1 MNKIRVRWIFAV
13 AVLLGITA
21 CVTVN
26 IYFPAAE
33 VEKAAER
40 IVDDVYGQDNE
51 SGESQNGTS
60 DTSSWKRF
68 VAWLGPATA
77 QAQDATTVSN
87 AAIRGLKQ
95 TIASHHQELKPNYDK
110 GAVGITKD
118 GYLEVRDTSGLNLG
132 QVASLRKLVNED
144 NEARRQLYREVAAA
158 LDLEASQVSKIEDIF
173 AQQWRGKAASGWWVQ
188 QDNGNWVKK

>member
-1 MNKIRVRWIFAV
+1 MNRKHVRWVFGMAAIM
-13 AVLLGITA
+13 GIAA

-51 SGESQNGTS
+51 ATPEENS
-60 DTSSWKRF
+60 DQSALKHFW
-68 VAWLGPATA
+68 AWMGPQKAW
-77 QAQDATTVSN
+77 AQDATTVSN

-95 TIASHHQELKPNYDK
+95 TIAGNHQELKSFYAQ

-132 QVASLRKLVNED
+132 QVAALRQLVQKD
-144 NEARRQLYREVAAA
+144 NEGRRQLYREVAAA
-158 LDLEASQVSKIEDIF
+158 LQLDSSQVGKVEDIF
-173 AQQWRGKAASGWWVQ
+173 ARQWRDKASSGWWIQ
-188 QDNGNWVKK
+188 QDNGQWVKK